1 MLARS
6 YIRSHRPR
14 QGLIFSKQAA
24 PARRRCLMRNNHN
37 RSAPPPT
44 TPRTSNNA
52 SSTTPVSTNAAEE
65 EALLFLAERGR
76 AVGAT
81 LTLAERK
88 LILKEVGLVNKDGT
102 TNKLCRSDWE
112 ALVSRRSFA
121 DMEKLTLSDFLAM
134 SHNDLFGQ
142 KLLQYTAMSG
152 VAFFALAGSH
162 TAGDAGFHVFGAT
175 LVGCITSLGGGTING
190 LLTGATPVSWVRNP
204 TFLIITVC
212 SSLLGF
218 YGWPLAERML
228 ETENPEDSI
237 TAEDEKGQ
245 SALRYGLESVALG
258 ALAVVG
264 AQQGIIKG
272 LHPFVSSAL
281 GVTIAL
287 GGVMRDLMC
296 DRDLALGAST
306 GCQSY
311 GIASFS
317 GAAVYVALRELHVWN
332 CAGSTS
338 KLLKGGIPIG
348 VRILLGFGTVFSIR
362 LAAWQNKPD
371 GLLLTMEDSAEVNE
385 KYLQRLVS
393 FFTGKSSPA
402 T

>member
-6 YIRSHRPR
+6 LFRNRRP
-14 QGLIFSKQAA
+14 GLIFSNQVA
-24 PARRRCLMRNNHN
+24 PSARRRCLLRNTHDG
-37 RSAPPPT
+37 SAPPT
-44 TPRTSNNA
+44 APRTPKNST
-52 SSTTPVSTNAAEE
+52 STTPVSPNAAEE

-81 LTLAERK
+81 LSVAERR
-88 LILKEVGLVNKDGT
+88 LILKEAGLINKDGT
-102 TNKLCRSDWE
+102 TNKLGRSDWE
-112 ALVSRRSFA
+112 SLVSRRNFA
-121 DMEKLTLSDFLAM
+121 DLEKLTLSDFLAK
-134 SHNDLFGQ
+134 SHNDLLGQ
-142 KLLQYTAMSG
+142 KVLQYTAMSG

-162 TAGDAGFHVFGAT
+162 TAGEAGFHVFGAT

-228 ETENPEDSI
+228 EKDCQEDDF
-237 TAEDEKGQ
+237 TKEDEKGQ

-264 AQQGIIKG
+264 AQQGIIRG
-272 LHPFVSSAL
+272 LHPLVSSAL

-296 DRDLALGAST
+296 DRDLSLGAST

-362 LAAWQNKPD
+362 VAAWQNKPD
-371 GLLLTMEDSAEVNE
+371 GLLLTMEDSAEVNQ
-385 KYLQRLVS
+385 KYMERLVS
-393 FFTGKSSPA
+393 VLTGKPRPA